1 MVLPGMLDLS
11 AKWYL
16 LKQQT
21 GKGTHALSSMVY
33 NQFTTTLVVL
43 VVGLA
48 AVLAV
53 TPPHRAVLRVACIV
67 MIVLLLGFGLL
78 VLHPSA
84 GPRLMRVLGRWLGV
98 LPAVIREPGLKIVDQ
113 LAVFQTAGWGLHAS
127 ALGLSLIA
135 NTLVGTIIYKL
146 AACAAGIDVPAA
158 MLFWQCTAIFILGK
172 LPISVAEFGVRE
184 ATLVGTLSVYGIA
197 PSLAVVMSMVI
208 FTNRLLLAAIGMGF
222 QLGWLL
228 GRRSTD

>member
-1 MVLPGMLDLS
+1 VD
-11 AKWYL
+11 
-16 LKQQT
+16 
-21 GKGTHALSSMVY
+21 
-33 NQFTTTLVVL
+33 L

-48 AVLAV
+48 AVMVV
-53 TPPHRAVLRVACIV
+53 TPPHRALLRAACIV
-67 MIVLLLGFGLL
+67 MIMLLLGFGLL

-84 GPRLMRVLGRWLGV
+84 GPRLIRLLGRWLGV
-98 LPAVIREPGLKIVDQ
+98 LPYVIREPGLKIVEQ

-146 AACAAGIDVPAA
+146 AACAAGIDVPVA

-184 ATLVGTLSVYGIA
+184 ATLVGTLAVYGIA
-197 PSLAVVMSMVI
+197 PALAVVMSMVI
-208 FTNRLLLAAIGMGF
+208 FTNRVLLAAIGVGF
-222 QLGWLL
+222 QLGWLF
-228 GRRSTD
+228 GRRSTG